1 MKHFLTGL
9 LITMALS
16 GWTHAAQLDLTE
28 AENGKDLRMD
38 TGDLLVFRLPS
49 NKSTGYSWSVV
60 TSKRCLLGQEGE
72 ASCELPKSSKG
83 LVGVGGT
90 EVWKFRALG
99 GVGSLTITFV
109 YARPWEKGVPPIRTL
124 SWPVTIRPAKP
135 SKKSQQ

>member
-1 MKHFLTGL
+1 MKYLFCGF

-38 TGDLLVFRLPS
+38 AGDFLVFRLPS

-60 TSKRCLLGQEGE
+60 TSKSSLLSQVGE
-72 ASCELPKSSKG
+72 AGYELPKSAKG

-99 GVGSLTITFV
+99 AGSLTITFA
-109 YARPWEKGVPPIRTL
+109 YARPWEKGVPPVRTL

-135 SKKSQQ
+135 SKKSQ

>member
-99 GVGSLTITFV
+99 AGSLTITFV

-135 SKKSQQ
+135 STKSQQ

>member
-38 TGDLLVFRLPS
+38 AGDFLVFRLPS

-60 TSKRCLLGQEGE
+60 TSKSSLLSQVGE
-72 ASCELPKSSKG
+72 AGYELPKSAKG

-99 GVGSLTITFV
+99 AGSLTITFA
-109 YARPWEKGVPPIRTL
+109 YARPWEKGIPPVRTL
-124 SWPVTIRPAKP
+124 SWPVTIRP
-135 SKKSQQ
+135 SKK